1 MIRCCLFASFRLA
14 RGYFLDAQK
23 GHIVALSAH
32 IYGAEVAFINAE
44 IISTLGFSAH
54 GNNDHEVRG

>member
-1 MIRCCLFASFRLA
+1 M
-14 RGYFLDAQK
+14 
-23 GHIVALSAH
+23 ALSAH